1 MRNIGSDPLFI
12 VVKLTRN
19 ADGQAM
25 KLREVL
31 LLEFEGNGQLG
42 QTVRRIIES
51 CSDPGFRLVCHTC
64 SDFPVID
71 DELAQIILRQNAL
84 LILLVLPRLSLS
96 GLDSVFQILGPGAL
110 SRPVVV
116 VSDADQEELI
126 ELVRRGIA
134 DFIIPPLRDAEVLV
148 RIQRLLNQV
157 SREQKTHQALTVKL
171 GLQQLI
177 GKSPAFIAETNKIP
191 LLAKSDI
198 SVLISGETGTG
209 KEMVARAIHYLS
221 ERGDKPF
228 VPVNCGAIP
237 VELLENELFGHD
249 RGAFTGASG
258 WRSGVIHEAEKGTLF
273 LDEVDSLPLLAQVKL
288 LRFLQDKEYRP
299 LGSTKAI
306 KGDVRIIA
314 ASNADLESAIAAGT
328 LRRDLYYRLNVVPI
342 SLPALRHRS
351 DDIILLAHHFLAEKA
366 AKLNSP
372 AVEFSP
378 EAERKLMLYSWPGNV
393 RELEHVIERVVV
405 LCTQKTIHED
415 QIIFS
420 GNNNPSAQLSFQ
432 EMKANAISE
441 FESNYIQ
448 NVLIAYRGNITR
460 AAQAAQKERRTFW
473 QLIRKHKIDVQ
484 KFKATELR

>member
-1 MRNIGSDPLFI
+1 ME
-12 VVKLTRN
+12 
-19 ADGQAM
+19 Q
-25 KLREVL
+25 REVL
-31 LLEFEGNGQLG
+31 VLEFEGNGHLG
-42 QTVRRIIES
+42 STMRRIIES
-51 CSDPGFRLVCHTC
+51 CSDPGFNLVWHTC
-64 SDFPVID
+64 SDLRAGD
-71 DELAQIILRQNAL
+71 DECSEIIRKRKPL
-84 LILLVLPRLSLS
+84 LIILVLPRLSLNS
-96 GLDSVFQILGPGAL
+96 LDSVFQTLGPGIL

-116 VSDADQEELI
+116 VIDADQEELL
-126 ELVRRGIA
+126 ELVRPGVA
-134 DFIIPPLRDAEVLV
+134 DFIMPPLRDSEVLV
-148 RIQRLLNQV
+148 RIQRLVNQV
-157 SREQKTHQALTVKL
+157 CREQKTHQALTEKL
-171 GLQQLI
+171 GLQKLI
-177 GKSPAFIAETNKIP
+177 GQSRVFIDEINKIP
-191 LLAKSDI
+191 RLAKSEI

-221 ERGDKPF
+221 DRADRAF

-258 WRSGVIHEAEKGTLF
+258 SRSGVIQEAEKGTLF

-288 LRFLQDKEYRP
+288 LRFLQEKEYRP

-314 ASNADLESAIAAGT
+314 ASNADLETAIAAGT

-342 SLPALRHRS
+342 VLPALRQRS
-351 DDIILLAHHFLAEKA
+351 EDIILLAQHFLVEKA
-366 AKLNSP
+366 ARLNSP

-405 LCTQKTIHED
+405 LCNQKTIHED

-420 GNNNPSAQLSFQ
+420 GESNHPAELSFQ
-432 EMKANAISE
+432 EMKANVISE
-441 FESNYIQ
+441 FETNYIQ
-448 NVLIAYRGNITR
+448 NLLVAYRGNITR

-473 QLIRKHKIDVQ
+473 QLIRKYKIDVE
-484 KFKATELR
+484 KFKVTESF

>member
-1 MRNIGSDPLFI
+1 MEH
-12 VVKLTRN
+12 K
-19 ADGQAM
+19 
-25 KLREVL
+25 EVL
-31 LLEFEGNGQLG
+31 LLEFEGNGHLG

-51 CSDPGFRLVCHTC
+51 SPNPGFRLTSHNCHG
-64 SDFPVID
+64 
-71 DELAQIILRQNAL
+71 ELSQIVFRQKPL
-84 LILLVLPRLSLS
+84 LVLLVLPRLSLS
-96 GLDSVFQILGPGAL
+96 CLDSVFQILGPAAL
-110 SRPVVV
+110 SAPVVV
-116 VSDADQEELI
+116 VSDADQEELS
-126 ELVRRGIA
+126 ELVRPGIA
-134 DFIIPPLRDAEVLV
+134 DFIIPPLRDSEVLV
-148 RIQRLLNQV
+148 RIQRLVNMV
-157 SREQKTHQALTVKL
+157 SQEQKTRQALTEKV

-177 GKSPAFIAETNKIP
+177 GKSAVFVAEINKIQI
-191 LLAKSDI
+191 LARSDI

-221 ERGDKPF
+221 ERADKPF

-258 WRSGVIHEAEKGTLF
+258 CRNGVIQEAEKGTLF

-299 LGSTKAI
+299 LGSTKAM

-314 ASNADLESAIAAGT
+314 ASNANLENAIAAGT

-342 SLPALRHRS
+342 LLPALRHRAS
-351 DDIILLAHHFLAEKA
+351 DICLLARHFLAAKA

-372 AVEFSP
+372 AVDFSP
-378 EAERKLMLYSWPGNV
+378 EAERKLMLYNWPGNV

-405 LCTQKTIHED
+405 LCTQRTIQED

-420 GNNNPSAQLSFQ
+420 GENNQSDQLSFQ
-432 EMKANAISE
+432 AMKVKVISE
-441 FESNYIQ
+441 FETNYIE
-448 NVLIAYRGNITR
+448 NLLIAYRGNITR

-473 QLIRKHKIDVQ
+473 QLIRKYKIDVE
-484 KFKATELR
+484 KFKVTELH

>member
-1 MRNIGSDPLFI
+1 ME
-12 VVKLTRN
+12 
-19 ADGQAM
+19 Q
-25 KLREVL
+25 RE
-31 LLEFEGNGQLG
+31 E
-42 QTVRRIIES
+42 
-51 CSDPGFRLVCHTC
+51 
-64 SDFPVID
+64 
-71 DELAQIILRQNAL
+71 
-84 LILLVLPRLSLS
+84 
-96 GLDSVFQILGPGAL
+96 
-110 SRPVVV
+110 
-116 VSDADQEELI
+116 
-126 ELVRRGIA
+126 
-134 DFIIPPLRDAEVLV
+134 
-148 RIQRLLNQV
+148 
-157 SREQKTHQALTVKL
+157 KTEQALTAKL

-177 GKSPAFIAETNKIP
+177 GKSPAFTAEINKIP
-191 LLAKSDI
+191 ILAKSDI

-221 ERGDKPF
+221 ERADKPF

-258 WRSGVIHEAEKGTLF
+258 CRSGVIQEAEKGTLF

-299 LGSTKAI
+299 LGSAKAM
-306 KGDVRIIA
+306 KGDVRIVA

-342 SLPALRHRS
+342 LLPALRHRS
-351 DDIILLAHHFLAEKA
+351 DDVILLAHHFLAEKA

-393 RELEHVIERVVV
+393 RELEHVTERVVV
-405 LCTQKTIHED
+405 LCTQRTIQAD

-420 GNNNPSAQLSFQ
+420 GENNHSDQLSFH
-432 EMKANAISE
+432 EMKANVISE
-441 FESNYIQ
+441 FETNYIQ
-448 NVLIAYRGNITR
+448 NLLVAYRGNITK

-473 QLIRKHKIDVQ
+473 QLIRKHKIDVER
-484 KFKATELR
+484 FKVTELH